1 MFSRG
6 MDEAYQD
13 SGCTTLFVPNL
24 VHIYLQGVA
33 VVGSVHLRVL
43 KSCLPC
49 CIHDKKWDFST
60 RGMDAWIWSHVL
72 SGEKME
78 NWIDILG
85 T

>member
-24 VHIYLQGVA
+24 IHIYLQGVA
-33 VVGSVHLRVL
+33 VVESVHMRVL

-49 CIHDKKWDFST
+49 CIHDKK
-60 RGMDAWIWSHVL
+60 
-72 SGEKME
+72 
-78 NWIDILG
+78 
-85 T
+85 